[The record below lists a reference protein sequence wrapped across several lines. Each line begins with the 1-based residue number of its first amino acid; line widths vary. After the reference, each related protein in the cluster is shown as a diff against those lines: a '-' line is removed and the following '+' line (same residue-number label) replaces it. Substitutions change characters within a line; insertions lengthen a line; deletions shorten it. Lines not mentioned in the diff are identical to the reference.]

1 MTLRTRIA
9 LIVSIVS
16 LTATAAGYA
25 LQRGVLYERF
35 VELEREQAAEDL
47 DRCENAV
54 RREIQHL
61 TLSCGD
67 WATWDDTYAFAKGGN
82 PLFVEQNFG
91 VSAMENLGW
100 NAVWIV
106 AADGTVRHRWG
117 YDFEKP
123 EAIDI
128 GELPRDRFPAEHPLL
143 PRKADKQSASG
154 ILATTHG
161 PMLVASRPILTSEQ
175 KGPPAGWI
183 VVGRLLTEKTVEA
196 IGPSARLRFHAWN
209 VGDSAVDPV
218 SSAAVARGDAAVEGF
233 VHEASDLVLHVVG
246 TMDDV
251 YGRPAVVIR
260 ADLPRSISR
269 MGAQTIDIATAS
281 LAVSG
286 VLTVVVLIVVLGAS
300 VAAPLRRLTDHA
312 VGIGASGDLAA
323 RSGIR
328 RGDEIGT
335 LANAFDEMVG
345 RLADSREQLSDVAR
359 RAGMADVA
367 RGVLHN
373 AGNVLTSVN
382 VSADTIGSTLRR
394 SRANGILLASD
405 LMAEHREDLAE
416 FLTSDERGRLLPEY
430 LAKAARALE
439 AERDGLIAESE
450 KLQRAVAHAA
460 EIVAR
465 QGDFADGPKLAEPMR
480 IQAAVAAACA
490 LVEPTYRRHA
500 IELGRSI
507 DEEAVVVAD
516 RAKLAQVLVNLLTN
530 AKEALLSRE
539 SGRRV
544 EVRGES
550 AGGRAVIVV
559 RDNGCG
565 IAAADLA
572 RIFGSGFSTKKS
584 GRGFGLHYC
593 AIAAREMGG
602 SLRVESEGPGKGAS
616 FTLDLPAV
624 AVPDEA
630 VVSKDELV
638 RSGT

>member
-35 VELEREQAAEDL
+35 VELEREQAIEDL

-61 TLSCGD
+61 ALSCGD
-67 WATWDDTYAFAKGGN
+67 WATWDETYEFALGEN
-82 PLFVEQNFG
+82 PKFVEQNFNAA
-91 VSAMENLGW
+91 AMENIGW
-100 NAVWIV
+100 SAVWIV
-106 AADGTVRHRWG
+106 AADGAVRFRWA
-117 YDFEKP
+117 YDFETP
-123 EAIDI
+123 AAIEI
-128 GELPRDRFPAEHPLL
+128 PELPTDRFPADHPLL
-143 PRKADKQSASG
+143 PRKHDRQAASG
-154 ILATTHG
+154 IVATRNG
-161 PMLVASRPILTSEQ
+161 PMMVASRPILTSEQ

-183 VVGRLLTEKTVEA
+183 VIGRLLSETTVQG

-209 VGDSAVDPV
+209 IGDDAVDAV
-218 SSAAVARGDAAVEGF
+218 SAAAVRRGDASVEGF
-233 VHEASDLVLHVVG
+233 VHEASDLMLHVVG

-251 YGRPAVVIR
+251 YGKPAVVIR
-260 ADLPRSISR
+260 ADLPRSISK
-269 MGAQTIDIATAS
+269 MGAQTIDIATAT

-286 VLTVVVLIVVLGAS
+286 AITVIVLIFVLGAS

-312 VGIGASGDLAA
+312 VGIGASGNLAA
-323 RSGIR
+323 RSGIV

-335 LANAFDEMVG
+335 LANAFDGMVG
-345 RLADSREQLSDVAR
+345 NLAESREQFSDVAR

-382 VSADTIGSTLRR
+382 VSADAIGSTLRR
-394 SRANGILLASD
+394 SRANGILRAAQLLD
-405 LMAEHREDLAE
+405 EHKGDLAA
-416 FLTSDERGRLLPEY
+416 FMASERGRLLPEY
-430 LAKAARALE
+430 IEKASRALE

-465 QGDFADGPKLAEPMR
+465 QGDFADGPSLAETMR
-480 IQAAVAAACA
+480 MVTAVSAACA
-490 LVEPTYRRHA
+490 LVEPTYRRH
-500 IELGRSI
+500 GI
-507 DEEAVVVAD
+507 DLERKIDGEAVVVAD

-539 SGRRV
+539 TGRRV
-544 EVRGES
+544 EVRGE
-550 AGGRAVIVV
+550 AVGDRARIVV

-572 RIFGSGFSTKKS
+572 RIFASGFSTKRT
-584 GRGFGLHYC
+584 GRGFGLHFC
-593 AIAAREMGG
+593 AISAREMGG
-602 SLRVESEGPGKGAS
+602 SLKVESDGPGKGAV

-624 AVPDEA
+624 AVPESA
-630 VVSKDELV
+630 APARDELV
-638 RSGT
+638 RSAK